1 MSYSFKS
8 VVLLL
13 AILASGAGAVWWA
26 VAQADHE
33 MRGDLLDQTQLLANT
48 LDIGDLNELTG
59 SQADLESPQY
69 QRLKDGFAAIR
80 SGYPQCR
87 LIYLIGRQEERGAAE
102 PPSAPVCYFVD
113 VGTEYPAQPGQA
125 YASVSDPLKVAFD
138 TGMAFVEGPLAD
150 ERGNWISGMV
160 PLTNAHSKGLRAVLG
175 MSMNARDWNRKLLRA
190 ALPFG
195 LLTLALAA
203 LQGGGAL
210 VLAWRARRSATAPFW
225 LRNLELVLASAA
237 GLALTIGLS
246 WMAHRQEM
254 RNRQEDFSQ
263 LVAGRTEVVADHLLS
278 IQRNELEGLANF
290 YKSHEVLDSKEL
302 QIFSTYLARNS
313 AVRGWELVP
322 AVPAADK
329 AAFEARVRAA
339 GDKDFEIWQKDEQGR
354 RVPASG
360 RNVFFPIQ
368 QVAPMTG
375 SSPVLGYDLGSEPGC
390 HEALEAAARSG
401 LSTSSKPVTM
411 VQEGHEGRMLV
422 IFQPVHD
429 AGEVPRFRG
438 FAVAT
443 LPLDRLLQRVAQDD
457 SAYLE
462 IALVHDDEAPE
473 ILAKEWD
480 AAYPTGANLAITR
493 PVLAFGKAF
502 TVGALAGPGFIR
514 LHPLRAT
521 WWSAIIGLVLTTAF
535 VIRLK
540 ERLQEHTRL
549 ERLVAERSRELLESE
564 QFAQETINALSGSLV
579 ILDENGI
586 VISVNR
592 SWRDFARANF
602 GNEATVCEGTN
613 YFEAWSKNV
622 EDETSEPNDF
632 AVGFCAVIE
641 GRQDQFSMEYAC
653 HSPGEQRWFLANVT
667 RFSNGKKTYIVVIH
681 DNITRQKRT
690 SMMLSA
696 SEERF
701 ALTLEAVNDGLW
713 DWNMLT
719 GTAYFSPKYYTLL
732 GYDVGEFPANY
743 ESWRALVQRED
754 LDRLEGEL
762 QQSIET
768 GNRYT
773 TDIRMKSKSGE
784 WVWISTRGK
793 VVGRDSHGNATR
805 MVGTHSDITEQKQA
819 EEELRHAKQLAD
831 QANTAKLQ
839 FLATMSHEIR
849 PPMNGII
856 GMTIQLL
863 DNPLPPA
870 QRERVEIVQ
879 TSAEALLSVINDIL
893 DFSKIEAGKLDLES
907 VDFDLAA
914 LLKNLAC
921 LFAPQADKKGLAL
934 RCDISPDV
942 PRCLCGTQPDSA
954 KSCSIWSAMPSSSRP
969 TAPSA

>member
-1 MSYSFKS
+1 
-8 VVLLL
+8 
-13 AILASGAGAVWWA
+13 
-26 VAQADHE
+26 
-33 MRGDLLDQTQLLANT
+33 
-48 LDIGDLNELTG
+48 
-59 SQADLESPQY
+59 
-69 QRLKDGFAAIR
+69 
-80 SGYPQCR
+80 
-87 LIYLIGRQEERGAAE
+87 
-102 PPSAPVCYFVD
+102 
-113 VGTEYPAQPGQA
+113 
-125 YASVSDPLKVAFD
+125 
-138 TGMAFVEGPLAD
+138 
-150 ERGNWISGMV
+150 
-160 PLTNAHSKGLRAVLG
+160 
-175 MSMNARDWNRKLLRA
+175 
-190 ALPFG
+190 
-195 LLTLALAA
+195 
-203 LQGGGAL
+203 
-210 VLAWRARRSATAPFW
+210 
-225 LRNLELVLASAA
+225 
-237 GLALTIGLS
+237 
-246 WMAHRQEM
+246 
-254 RNRQEDFSQ
+254 
-263 LVAGRTEVVADHLLS
+263 
-278 IQRNELEGLANF
+278 
-290 YKSHEVLDSKEL
+290 
-302 QIFSTYLARNS
+302 
-313 AVRGWELVP
+313 
-322 AVPAADK
+322 
-329 AAFEARVRAA
+329 
-339 GDKDFEIWQKDEQGR
+339 
-354 RVPASG
+354 
-360 RNVFFPIQ
+360 
-368 QVAPMTG
+368 
-375 SSPVLGYDLGSEPGC
+375 
-390 HEALEAAARSG
+390 
-401 LSTSSKPVTM
+401 
-411 VQEGHEGRMLV
+411 
-422 IFQPVHD
+422 
-429 AGEVPRFRG
+429 
-438 FAVAT
+438 
-443 LPLDRLLQRVAQDD
+443 
-457 SAYLE
+457 
-462 IALVHDDEAPE
+462 
-473 ILAKEWD
+473 
-480 AAYPTGANLAITR
+480 
-493 PVLAFGKAF
+493 
-502 TVGALAGPGFIR
+502 
-514 LHPLRAT
+514 
-521 WWSAIIGLVLTTAF
+521 
-535 VIRLK
+535 
-540 ERLQEHTRL
+540 
-549 ERLVAERSRELLESE
+549 
-564 QFAQETINALSGSLV
+564 
-579 ILDENGI
+579 
-586 VISVNR
+586 
-592 SWRDFARANF
+592 
-602 GNEATVCEGTN
+602 
-613 YFEAWSKNV
+613 
-622 EDETSEPNDF
+622 
-632 AVGFCAVIE
+632 VIE